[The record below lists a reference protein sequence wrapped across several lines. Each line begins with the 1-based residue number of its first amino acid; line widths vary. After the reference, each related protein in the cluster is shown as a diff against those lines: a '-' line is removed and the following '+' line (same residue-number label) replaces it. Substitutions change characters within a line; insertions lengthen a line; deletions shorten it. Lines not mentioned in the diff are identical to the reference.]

1 MNNNEIY
8 NVRTGW
14 EVLGCI
20 LQNPELIK
28 THPLTISDFVG
39 VHHKMFFDAIN
50 YIAKI
55 YPCFKS
61 PADVIIGMLRDFA
74 RNTDNDVICDMLKT
88 KTDKK
93 IALVYADKLQDF
105 IDKID
110 DCSEEIGSYAN
121 DIEKAI
127 ESLSKDIGDYYASV
141 IDLINI
147 TIDLSESLE
156 EDHD

>member
-1 MNNNEIY
+1 MIISKE
-8 NVRTGW
+8 
-14 EVLGCI
+14 CI
-20 LQNPELIK
+20 E
-28 THPLTISDFVG
+28 
-39 VHHKMFFDAIN
+39 AIE
-50 YIAKI
+50 YVAKI
-55 YPCFKS
+55 YSCFES
-61 PADVIIGMLRDFA
+61 TDDVIRGMLRDFA
-74 RNTDNDVICDMLKT
+74 RNTDNNVIFDILKT
-88 KTDKK
+88 KTCRK

-127 ESLSKDIGDYYASV
+127 ESLSKDIGDYYTSV
-141 IDLINI
+141 VDLINI